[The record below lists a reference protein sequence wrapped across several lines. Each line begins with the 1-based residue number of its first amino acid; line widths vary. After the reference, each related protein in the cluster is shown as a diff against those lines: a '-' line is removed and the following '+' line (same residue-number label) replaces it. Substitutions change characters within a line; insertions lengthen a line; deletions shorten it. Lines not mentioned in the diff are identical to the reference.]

1 MYSEFCDINW
11 GGFRQ
16 PENSGLEATTSFQ
29 NYSVWSILFRIILL
43 KFFYLI
49 LWYLH
54 QCSLS
59 VLKAMS
65 LKTVMPG
72 QEYFKNLD
80 SDKICFINQLQQI
93 MKQYRFP
100 SLEVIRSGDNFPEFQ
115 KKKIA
120 LSWQTTKM
128 NIVKSHSLVFLCIE
142 EISFDRNNDLNFSTH
157 RGNLL

>member
-1 MYSEFCDINW
+1 MFSCCIESY
-11 GGFRQ
+11 
-16 PENSGLEATTSFQ
+16 
-29 NYSVWSILFRIILL
+29 V
-43 KFFYLI
+43 
-49 LWYLH
+49 
-54 QCSLS
+54 
-59 VLKAMS
+59 

-120 LSWQTTKM
+120 LSRQTTKM
-128 NIVKSHSLVFLCIE
+128 NIVKRHSLVFLCIE